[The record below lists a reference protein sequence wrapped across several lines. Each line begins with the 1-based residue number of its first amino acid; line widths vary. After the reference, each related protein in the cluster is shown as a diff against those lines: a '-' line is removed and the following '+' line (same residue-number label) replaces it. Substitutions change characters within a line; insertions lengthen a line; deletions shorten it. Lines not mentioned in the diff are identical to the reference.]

1 MLVSAFIP
9 YIFFHFQRAFS
20 VYERESYGK
29 LISDIE
35 AEPSEK
41 VQAMVKSFLHNSQK
55 YLQEEKVV
63 AYGLGICKNMAET
76 LVFLIYLTCWRTFVD
91 K

>member
-41 VQAMVKSFLHNSQK
+41 VQAMLKSFLHNSQK
-55 YLQEEKVV
+55 YLQEEQVV

-76 LVFLIYLTCWRTFVD
+76 LVSLIYI
-91 K
+91 

>member
-20 VYERESYGK
+20 VYERESYEK
-29 LISDIE
+29 LISDVE
-35 AEPSEK
+35 AQPSEK
-41 VQAMVKSFLHNSQK
+41 VQAILKSFLHK
-55 YLQEEKVV
+55 
-63 AYGLGICKNMAET
+63 
-76 LVFLIYLTCWRTFVD
+76 IYKRR